1 MYLCTM
7 SPQQTAACSYG
18 IIREDYFLFSYYIII
33 FPRPR
38 YIELEDNILS
48 PYTTTWLYRFT

>member
-1 MYLCTM
+1 MYDV
-7 SPQQTAACSYG
+7 AAADCRRSYG
-18 IIREDYFLFSYYIII
+18 IIREDFFLFFYYIII

-38 YIELEDNILS
+38 YIELEYNILS